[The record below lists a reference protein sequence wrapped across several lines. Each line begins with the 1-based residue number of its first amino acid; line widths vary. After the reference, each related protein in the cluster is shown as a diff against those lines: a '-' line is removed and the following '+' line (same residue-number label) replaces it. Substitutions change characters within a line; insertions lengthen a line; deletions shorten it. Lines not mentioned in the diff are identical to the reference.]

1 MEKTLHAFTWVEIP
15 VNDFNRAKQFY
26 SAIFDYEMPEQ
37 QMGEHL
43 MGFFPHDYENG
54 GVGGAIVKGDIYVPG
69 NTGTMAY
76 LDGGSDLNNILNRIE
91 DAGGKIEI
99 PKTQI
104 TPEIGYFAVFLDT
117 EGNKVALHS
126 RN

>member
-1 MEKTLHAFTWVEIP
+1 MEMNKHAFTWVEIP

-26 SAIFDYEMPEQ
+26 SKIFDFEMPEQ

-54 GVGGAIVKGDIYVPG
+54 GVGGAIVKGDIYTPG
-69 NTGTMAY
+69 KTGTLAY
-76 LDGGSDLNNILNRIE
+76 LDGGDDLNIVLNRV
-91 DAGGKIEI
+91 DQAGGTIEI

-104 TPEIGYFAVFLDT
+104 TPEIGYFAIFNDT
-117 EGNKVALHS
+117 EGNRVALHS
-126 RN
+126 KN